1 MTSFFDIYPVKLDEQ
16 NVLAKSIID
25 DAVVLF
31 HSMIAEIDLDV
42 PDDYDGSDDEL
53 IAQLY
58 RVTEQIVNTY
68 ARVVFDIDVKVY
80 E

>member
-1 MTSFFDIYPVKLDEQ
+1 
-16 NVLAKSIID
+16 
-25 DAVVLF
+25 
-31 HSMIAEIDLDV
+31 MIAEIDLDV

-53 IAQLY
+53 IAKLY